1 MGVKLDKLSYR
12 DSLKN
17 ISYEFEDGKITS
29 VIGSSGSGK
38 SLLSYCISGIEKKYT
53 GNIDNIYHGRE
64 IGYVFQNPE
73 ESFIFN
79 TVREELSF
87 GLKKYDY
94 KVDALNKRICDALL
108 MVGLP
113 ISYLDK
119 SPFELSSGEKEL
131 VSLATVL
138 SLNPKLII
146 FDDPTLGLDNERE
159 EKFIKLLKKLKT
171 RYHKTII
178 IMSTDIDFVLKV
190 TDNFLLLKRGKISC
204 FGNKKDLLDNSEKLK
219 SAGIEIPK
227 IIDFINTARKRKNVN
242 LELTFDIKELMK
254 DIYRNVR

>member
-1 MGVKLDKLSYR
+1 MGIKLDKVSYK

-17 ISYEFEDGKITS
+17 ISYEFEEEKITS

-38 SLLSYCISGIEKKYT
+38 SMLSYFISGIEKKYS

-73 ESFIFN
+73 EAFIFN

-87 GLKKYDY
+87 GLKKYNY
-94 KVDALNKRICDALL
+94 KVDVLNKRIEDALL
-108 MVGLP
+108 MVNLP

-131 VSLATVL
+131 VSIATVL

-146 FDDPTLGLDNERE
+146 LDDPTLGLDNERE
-159 EKFIKLLKKLKT
+159 EKLIKLLKKLKT

-178 IMSTDIDFVLKV
+178 IMSSDIDFVLKV

-204 FGNKKDLLDNSEKLK
+204 FGNKKELLDNSEKLK
-219 SAGIEIPK
+219 SAGIEVPK
-227 IIDFINTARKRKNVN
+227 IIDFINIVRKKKNVN

-254 DIYRNVR
+254 DIYRNA

>member
-1 MGVKLDKLSYR
+1 MGIKLDKVSYK

-38 SLLSYCISGIEKKYT
+38 SLLSYFISGIEKKYT

-94 KVDALNKRICDALL
+94 KVDVLNKRIEDALL
-108 MVGLP
+108 MAQLP

-131 VSLATVL
+131 ISLATVL

-146 FDDPTLGLDNERE
+146 LDDPTLGLDNERE
-159 EKFIKLLKKLKT
+159 EKLIKLLKKLKT

-178 IMSTDIDFVLKV
+178 IMSSDIDFVLKV

-204 FGNKKDLLDNSEKLK
+204 FGNKKELLDNSEKLK

-227 IIDFINTARKRKNVN
+227 IIDFINTVRKKKNVN

-254 DIYRNVR
+254 DIYRNAR